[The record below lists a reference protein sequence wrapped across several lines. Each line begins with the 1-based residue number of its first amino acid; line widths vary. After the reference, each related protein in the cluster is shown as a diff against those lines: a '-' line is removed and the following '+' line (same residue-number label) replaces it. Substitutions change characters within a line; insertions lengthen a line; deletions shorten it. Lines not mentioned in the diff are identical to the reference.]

1 NVNLAGTWQEP
12 NGKVQAE
19 VQELQ
24 LPWTNQILP
33 KLEELK
39 LDIGISPQLAKVNE
53 CNFRVEGQPVTLSG
67 ELPLE
72 KSFWDIIKSKK
83 PLDWRKASARLR
95 VNNARMSA
103 FQRLLPEFL
112 SPQGQLNVNAQ
123 LLSGGNLQGNLDI
136 AGARTRPMP
145 NIGSIREIQL

>member
-1 NVNLAGTWQEP
+1 
-12 NGKVQAE
+12 
-19 VQELQ
+19 
-24 LPWTNQILP
+24 
-33 KLEELK
+33 
-39 LDIGISPQLAKVNE
+39 GISPQLAKVNE

-145 NIGSIREIQL
+145 NIGSIREIQLSAKFDNFVIRLQKASALIGGSQVSMSGEGDLSGSNWQK